1 MPLDDDASDPEAEE
15 IAYHE
20 AGHATAAVLCVAGR
34 TQMQGTVDPDQG
46 TEFFNG
52 MNNGW
57 SAYVA
62 EHYAD
67 TTEENGAFIAWAGS
81 WAEAHYLDPD
91 DPWRVLAG
99 IQQTGGSSDMVR
111 VYDYWRDPA
120 HDPHDTEEQW
130 ARELDR
136 AWSHVEEL
144 AKQLARQ
151 PQVRSRV
158 HPEELYEAED

>member
-57 SAYVA
+57 TAYVA
-62 EHYAD
+62 EHYD
-67 TTEENGAFIAWAGS
+67 RHHRGEPCV
-81 WAEAHYLDPD
+81 H
-91 DPWRVLAG
+91 RV
-99 IQQTGGSSDMVR
+99 GGLVG
-111 VYDYWRDPA
+111 
-120 HDPHDTEEQW
+120 
-130 ARELDR
+130 
-136 AWSHVEEL
+136 
-144 AKQLARQ
+144 
-151 PQVRSRV
+151 
-158 HPEELYEAED
+158 